1 MTVASAMRFYIF
13 WTHRVIEIT
22 LDEQHST
29 RSKCSTDNLLADL
42 PYPIAPNDVH
52 LYEDRL
58 QININVFSFF
68 DEEGKARHPLF
79 ISRKQYPRTA
89 NLLYWDEHYAPITD
103 ISRLFND
110 LTKHDNRVNMCLRCL
125 GRFYTPESL
134 EKHQRLCTRED
145 FMSVVH
151 VLPAPDTEQAHIK
164 FRQFRNT
171 FRAPFVIY
179 ADFES
184 ILEPME
190 RRVKQTLYNQQHKI
204 SAACAMLVTSITGV
218 SSSNVV
224 GEWRER
230 SQRVSNPNHQMG
242 ERMH

>member
-1 MTVASAMRFYIF
+1 MF
-13 WTHRVIEIT
+13 E
-22 LDEQHST
+22 
-29 RSKCSTDNLLADL
+29 DNHLADL

-52 LYEDRL
+52 LYEDQL

-89 NLLYWDEHYAPITD
+89 NLLYWDEHYSPITD
-103 ISRLFND
+103 INRLFND
-110 LTKHDNRVNMCLRCL
+110 LTKNTHRTNMCLRCL
-125 GRFYTPESL
+125 GHFQTAATL
-134 EKHQRLCTRED
+134 AKHQRLCTRED

-171 FRAPFVIY
+171 YPAPFVIY

-184 ILEPME
+184 ILEPMD
-190 RRVKQTLYNQQHKI
+190 RRVKQTLFNQQHKI
-204 SAACAMLVTSITGV
+204 SAACAMLVSTSR
-218 SSSNVV
+218 SHSYSDV
-224 GEWRER
+224 GYGW
-230 SQRVSNPNHQMG
+230 
-242 ERMH
+242 